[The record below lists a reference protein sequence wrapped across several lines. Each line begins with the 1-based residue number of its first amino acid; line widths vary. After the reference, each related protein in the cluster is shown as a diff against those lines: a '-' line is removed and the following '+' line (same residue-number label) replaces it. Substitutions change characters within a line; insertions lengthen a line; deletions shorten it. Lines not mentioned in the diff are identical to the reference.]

1 MKVYKLVFFRPKFL
15 FKVQFYF
22 GNSVQ
27 SGVVVALQGYITSV
41 GMSKNVCIE
50 LRYLRTF
57 RHVLSFIVGTV
68 NFREHA
74 VHQYVITSPMFW
86 INVSNNLHTKFLPN
100 FLKILKIKPEH
111 DTVSKYVRKIS
122 KQTKTRRSIFY

>member
-15 FKVQFYF
+15 FKAQSYF

-68 NFREHA
+68 NLGSM
-74 VHQYVITSPMFW
+74 QYISTSSP
-86 INVSNNLHTKFLPN
+86 LPCCG
-100 FLKILKIKPEH
+100 
-111 DTVSKYVRKIS
+111 
-122 KQTKTRRSIFY
+122 